1 MREPAANPR
10 PANIIGI
17 KLGTTKTMVARFNE
31 SGKPEATHNIDGE
44 PFTTS
49 VVMFG
54 DNGDVVIGSEA
65 KKFLGTGTAGVFAEF
80 KREMGT
86 DKSWQAGGRNVTPI
100 ELTALL
106 LRKVVGDYAE
116 QFGEPEVVVIT
127 WPANF
132 RNEQRAATK
141 EAARRAG
148 LKNVHYLDEPVA
160 AALYYGID
168 TYLDGKY
175 IIYDFGGGTFDVT
188 LIEAHGNSID
198 ILYQDGV
205 QQLGGK
211 DLDDVLLKIIGEK
224 FCAKTGD
231 EFDAVDC
238 NFDKLAIES
247 SKRTLSS
254 RPSLS
259 IRLVSAKHGPI
270 AIDVSRDEFEA
281 GISHLVSQAEV
292 ACENVLGCG
301 SNDHSQH
308 IKKRDIRGIL
318 MTGDTS
324 CVPAVQ
330 ESVSKLF
337 GQKPQLRN
345 PIQAI
350 ALGAT
355 IYAAHKAS
363 NGTLNV
369 EQARN
374 VADVDV
380 GLIAP
385 HFFGTSVLE
394 EDGSGVFND
403 TVIAKGAP
411 LPCEVVR
418 TYFTVRDNQNE
429 VHVDVTESAIEERST
444 EFVTKLW
451 EGSIKLPPGCPAG
464 HPIRV
469 VFSCD
474 IDGMVSVRF
483 NTEGLSDGPGMTAK
497 LIRPGPSPLEA

>member
-31 SGKPEATHNIDGE
+31 SGKPEATHNIDGA
-44 PFTTS
+44 PFTPS

-54 DNGDVVIGSEA
+54 ENGDVVIGSEA
-65 KKFLGTGTAGVFAEF
+65 KIFLGTGTAGVFAEF

-86 DKSWQAGGRNVTPI
+86 DKSWPVGGRNVTPV
-100 ELTALL
+100 ELTELL

-116 QFGEPEVVVIT
+116 QFGEPEVIVIT

-132 RNEQRAATK
+132 RNEQREATK

-175 IIYDFGGGTFDVT
+175 LIYDFGGGTFDVT

-198 ILYQDGV
+198 VLYQDGV

-211 DLDDVLLKIIGEK
+211 DLDNALLKIIGEK
-224 FCAKTGD
+224 FRAKTGD

-238 NFDKLAIES
+238 SFDKLAIERN
-247 SKRTLSS
+247 KCTLSS
-254 RPSLS
+254 RPSVS
-259 IRLVSAKHGPI
+259 IRLASIKHGLVG
-270 AIDVSRDEFEA
+270 IDVSRSEFEA
-281 GISHLVSQAEV
+281 GISHLVSQAEM
-292 ACENVLGCG
+292 ACENVLRCG
-301 SNDHSQH
+301 KDDAAQH
-308 IKKRDIRGIL
+308 VKKADIKGIL

-330 ESVSKLF
+330 ESVYQLF

-350 ALGAT
+350 AMGAA
-355 IYAAHKAS
+355 IYAAHKAR

-369 EQARN
+369 LQAHA
-374 VADVDV
+374 VAGVDV

-385 HFFGTSVLE
+385 HFFGSSVLE

-403 TVIAKGAP
+403 TVIAKGTP

-429 VHVDVTESAIEERST
+429 IHIDVTESAIEERST

-451 EGSIKLPPGCPAG
+451 EGYIKLPLGCPAG

-474 IDGMVSVRF
+474 TDGMVSVRF
-483 NTEGLSDGPGMTAK
+483 NTEGLSDGPGTTAK
-497 LIRPGPSPLEA
+497 VIRPGPSPLEA